1 MYLSLIR
8 KDYSVVLR
16 DNIGLLLVQML
27 FILIIISSNLGIM
40 GYGVMTVAFGWQILM
55 TVSAKDKMNHSMS
68 LLLSMPFQKK
78 TIVDAR
84 YMSVMLG
91 YVGVTIFY
99 IAITELSNFFQ
110 IFLFK
115 RLSMEVFLL
124 TLCAYSL
131 FVSITL
137 PLYFKFEDSI
147 VRGVSLF
154 SILGVTICGVLIW
167 DNTNLRFVIGSTT
180 WLKENYIIICMAVII
195 FGIAISRNVTMYL
208 LERMEF

>member
-1 MYLSLIR
+1 MYLSLVR
-8 KDYSVVLR
+8 KDYSIVLR

-78 TIVDAR
+78 TIVNAR
-84 YMSVMLG
+84 YISVMLG

-99 IAITELSNFFQ
+99 IVISEMSNFLQ
-110 IFLFK
+110 IYLFK
-115 RLSMEVFLL
+115 RISMEVILL
-124 TLCAYSL
+124 TLCAYSI

-147 VRGVSLF
+147 VRGISLF

-167 DNTNLRFVIGSTT
+167 DNTNLRFVIASMT
-180 WLKENYIIICMAVII
+180 WLKENYAIICVAMII
-195 FGIAISRNVTMYL
+195 LGIAISRSVTLYL
-208 LERMEF
+208 IDQMEF

>member
-1 MYLSLIR
+1 MYLSLVR
-8 KDYSVVLR
+8 KDYSIVLR

-78 TIVDAR
+78 TIVNAR
-84 YMSVMLG
+84 YISVMLG

-99 IAITELSNFFQ
+99 IVISELSNFLQ
-110 IFLFK
+110 VYLFK
-115 RLSMEVFLL
+115 RISMEVILL

-147 VRGVSLF
+147 VRGISLF

-167 DNTNLRFVIGSTT
+167 DNTNLRFIIASMT
-180 WLKENYIIICMAVII
+180 WLKENYAIICVAMII
-195 FGIAISRNVTMYL
+195 FAIAISRSVTLYL
-208 LERMEF
+208 IDQMEF

>member
-27 FILIIISSNLGIM
+27 FILIIISANLGIM

-55 TVSAKDKMNHSMS
+55 TVSAKDKINHSMS

-78 TIVDAR
+78 TIVNAR

-91 YVGVTIFY
+91 YIFVTIFY
-99 IAITELSNFFQ
+99 ITIAEITNFFQ
-110 IFLFK
+110 VFLFN
-115 RLSMEVFLL
+115 RLSTEIFFS

-137 PLYFKFEDSI
+137 PLYLKFEDTI
-147 VRGVSLF
+147 VRGISLF

-167 DNTNLRFVIGSTT
+167 DNTNIRVVIDSMN
-180 WLKENYIIICMAVII
+180 WLKEYYAILCVTVIV
-195 FGIAISRNVTMYL
+195 FSIAISRSVTLYL

>member
-27 FILIIISSNLGIM
+27 FVLIIISSNLGIM

-55 TVSAKDKMNHSMS
+55 TVSAKDKLNHSMS

-78 TIVDAR
+78 TIVNAR

-99 IAITELSNFFQ
+99 IAITELSNFFE
-110 IFLFK
+110 IYLFK
-115 RLSMEVFLL
+115 RLSIEVFFF
-124 TLCAYSL
+124 TLCAYAV

-147 VRGVSLF
+147 VRGISLL

-167 DNTNLRFVIGSTT
+167 DNTNLRFVIGSMT
-180 WLKENYIIICMAVII
+180 WLKEYYAFICVAVII
-195 FGIAISRNVTMYL
+195 FGIAISRSVTLYL
-208 LERMEF
+208 IDRMEF